1 MGLPIKEP
9 ESAGAGRVGR
19 GAEREAGQAA
29 QEGPPPEQSIL
40 GMRAGSSHE
49 SYNLR

>member
-9 ESAGAGRVGR
+9 ESAEAGRLGR

-29 QEGPPPEQSIL
+29 QEGPRQNKAFLE
-40 GMRAGSSHE
+40 
-49 SYNLR
+49 